1 MKIQIKDLINIDINI
16 RLIDIYGDDDL
27 EEFIEIP
34 FSENIVNDFL
44 KKKIYP
50 DNFNEMIKLCD
61 YLNVDDTKSFL
72 YDNLMMS
79 KCSKKRKYSL
89 TEDNMDKGIEIYSF
103 MKENGRIEM
112 KEIVKSGHLRFLK
125 WALKNKYS
133 SLNLVKY
140 ASIYGKLN
148 ILEFLYDNENFRREF
163 NQTNFNF
170 SLENGNYE
178 CCIYFEKVKVGR
190 YLVHN
195 KSIHKCLEYYC
206 NNNDIKKDNEILNC
220 VKKYTS
226 RDVLKDVLLDYGFYN
241 HLICEFSKSIE
252 RKNDSTFFK
261 YVLGEYSE
269 YDYLVERFIRE
280 VANESIKNKNMIVF
294 KFIIDSLIIMFFE
307 NEKQVLNNWY
317 DEISIKAAT
326 NNNLEVLKYLK
337 SLDYNFSCKTIINCS
352 FDKNVECFNYCLE
365 VGCPLTGSALT
376 INDIYSNIYKS
387 DDPVKF
393 LHYIYKK
400 TSIVPST
407 NTYNLALLR
416 GDLGMMV
423 TLRMLKVPIDES
435 IRKKFYLAA
444 GSSYKALKYI
454 KEKDKK
460 ILELKKEI
468 SELENRN
475 KRRKIEI

>member
-16 RLIDIYGDDDL
+16 GLIDIYGDDDL

-44 KKKIYP
+44 KKNIYP
-50 DNFNEMIKLCD
+50 DNFNEMILLCD

-72 YDNLMMS
+72 YDNLLMS
-79 KCSKKRKYSL
+79 KDSKNRRYSL
-89 TEDNMDKGIEIYSF
+89 TENNIGKGIEIFSF

-125 WALKNKYS
+125 WALKKKYS
-133 SLNLVKY
+133 SSNLVKY
-140 ASIYGKLN
+140 ASIYGKIN
-148 ILEFLYDNENFRREF
+148 ILEFLHDNEAFRKEF

-178 CCIYFEKVKVGR
+178 CCLFFEKVKMGR

-195 KSIHKCLEYYC
+195 KSIHKCLECYC

-226 RDVLKDVLLDYGFYN
+226 RDVLKDVLLDYGFFN
-241 HLICEFSKSIE
+241 HLLDEFSKNIV
-252 RKNDSTFFK
+252 RKNDSTFFN
-261 YVLGEYSE
+261 YILGGYSE
-269 YDYLVERFIRE
+269 YDYLIERFIRE
-280 VANESIKNKNMIVF
+280 VVHKSIKNKNMIVF

-307 NEKQVLNNWY
+307 NEKHVLNNWY
-317 DEISIKAAT
+317 DEISIQAAT

-337 SLDYNFSCKTIINCS
+337 SLDYNFSYKTIINCA

-365 VGCPLTGSALT
+365 VACPLTDSTLY
-376 INDIYSNIYKS
+376 NYDIYSNIYKS
-387 DDPVKF
+387 EDPIKF

-400 TSIVPST
+400 TLIVPSI
-407 NTYNLALLR
+407 NTYNLALEK
-416 GDLGMMV
+416 GDLGMQ
-423 TLRMLKVPIDES
+423 K
-435 IRKKFYLAA
+435 
-444 GSSYKALKYI
+444 
-454 KEKDKK
+454 
-460 ILELKKEI
+460 
-468 SELENRN
+468 
-475 KRRKIEI
+475 